1 MGKSEQDHR
10 RHAIPKKKLNE
21 AAEKLTGRSQRRS
34 LMKELNESQL
44 GRDLKGL
51 QENAEKMKQ
60 LDALMEKYSEPNAF
74 GAVEMLDP

>member
-1 MGKSEQDHR
+1 
-10 RHAIPKKKLNE
+10 
-21 AAEKLTGRSQRRS
+21 
-34 LMKELNESQL
+34 MKELNESQL